1 LNTTQASKE
10 TIAAEKDG
18 AEVIHFATH
27 GFVDPI
33 DPFQSALLLSN
44 QEVAP
49 LWWLVKQSISP
60 KLLVLSACRTAYAGP
75 VFTHRAIPAFYTIDD
90 SLASIAEFLRIPY
103 VIATLS
109 PVSDRTS
116 RDLML
121 EFYGKLVSKNGGDPI
136 VALYE
141 AKKTQLHNNNLID
154 NAAAT
159 VASFRVIVPSVQDIL
174 Q

>member
-1 LNTTQASKE
+1 
-10 TIAAEKDG
+10 
-18 AEVIHFATH
+18 
-27 GFVDPI
+27 
-33 DPFQSALLLSN
+33 
-44 QEVAP
+44 
-49 LWWLVKQSISP
+49 
-60 KLLVLSACRTAYAGP
+60 
-75 VFTHRAIPAFYTIDD
+75 
-90 SLASIAEFLRIPY
+90 
-103 VIATLS
+103 
-109 PVSDRTS
+109 
-116 RDLML
+116 ML